1 VEAGKPTEIAVL
13 NGEIVRLAEENYKK
27 HFGGGG
33 GGGGGGGRG
42 TSAPLNAALV
52 ELAGPGRHRP
62 PCHPTHFEPSYLRFR
77 TSSYY

>member
-33 GGGGGGGRG
+33 GRRPGGAGRAWQ
-42 TSAPLNAALV
+42 TSPAMSSNA
-52 ELAGPGRHRP
+52 
-62 PCHPTHFEPSYLRFR
+62 F
-77 TSSYY
+77 